1 MVLTWWFVGLAWL
14 GVIAAGVR
22 AFLRRRPTRPVG
34 PTAIRVANSQR
45 WKSLPRYRA
54 LATGWLRRA
63 LIQLVGLGLIAT
75 GGILLTTRLATT
87 SQQPASEHNRDIVLC
102 LDVSGSMTSVDQA
115 IMQTFADISGQLR
128 GERVGLVIW
137 DSSAVSIF
145 PLTSDY
151 TYVQAQLAEGVTAL
165 ADYANPWDEG
175 VNEGSGSSLI
185 GDGLASCAQRF
196 DRLPT
201 DPDDPAERSRTI
213 ILATDNSLAGTPI
226 YTLGQ
231 ATDRVVKNKVRVYA
245 LSPSGYGDD
254 FAELSAQAQRTSGRA
269 YDLSTGAPTEQVVR
283 MINSTEAQELA
294 ASAQLVVHDQP
305 LPAEVLIIVGL
316 GLIIVVGW
324 RTPAPRRAGRDP
336 EPTP

>member
-1 MVLTWWFVGLAWL
+1 MLTWWFVGLVWL
-14 GVIAAGVR
+14 AVIAVGLRV
-22 AFLRRRPTRPVG
+22 FLRRRPQRPVG
-34 PTAIRVANSQR
+34 PDAIRVANSRR
-45 WKSLPRYRA
+45 WKSLPRYRT
-54 LATGWLRRA
+54 LATAWLRRA

-75 GGILLTTRLATT
+75 GGILLTTRLATA
-87 SQQPASEHNRDIVLC
+87 SQLPAREHNRDIVLC

-115 IMQTFADISGQLR
+115 IMQTFVEIAGQLR
-128 GERVGLVIW
+128 GERIGLVIW

-151 TYVQAQLAEGVTAL
+151 AYVQAQLTEGISAL
-165 ADYANPWDEG
+165 ANYANPWDEG

-201 DPDDPAERSRTI
+201 DPDDPVERSRTI
-213 ILATDNSLAGTPI
+213 ILATDNSLAGDPI
-226 YTLGQ
+226 YTLAQ
-231 ATDRVVKNKVRVYA
+231 AADQVVKNKIRVYA

-254 FAELSAQAQRTSGRA
+254 FTELSAQAQRTGGRA

-283 MINSTEAQELA
+283 MINTTEAQELA
-294 ASAQLVVHDQP
+294 GSARLVVHDEP

-316 GLIIVVGW
+316 ALIIGAGW
-324 RTPAPRRAGRDP
+324 RTPRPRRTSRDP